1 MRKVGI
7 VTWYW
12 GNYGSILQA
21 YALQQ
26 TVESLGY
33 DCDVIKHHVTEN
45 RRKQIKYR
53 VKHNGVLNTIRY
65 YFSQGISKLAGH
77 KDKERN
83 KRISTL
89 DAFVNKKL
97 KLSEKKYD
105 NSDYKQC
112 NGYDIYISGS
122 DQVWNPDHTFLSEF
136 YWLNFAEPTSK
147 RIAYAPS
154 IGNPRLFDEDKAKI
168 KKYLGAFAAVSVRE
182 ALGTDILNGILGE
195 DRVITMTDP
204 TMLVPADEW
213 EAVLPEKTV
222 NSPYMFAYILRDTS
236 EQRKYIKEI
245 AKSMG
250 LRLMVYPSLEQST
263 GAECWGDVNIFDDDP
278 FDFLN
283 RIREADVVI
292 TDSFHCSVFSLLF
305 HKCFYVV
312 KKAGRESSQF
322 LRLEHLLSSCGV
334 INRVIDIHSTI
345 TKDMYDCDK
354 VDSAI
359 AVEREKGLRFLREAL
374 EA

>member
-1 MRKVGI
+1 M
-7 VTWYW
+7 
-12 GNYGSILQA
+12 
-21 YALQQ
+21 QQ
-26 TVESLGY
+26 TVESMGY

-45 RRKQIKYR
+45 RRKQIEYR
-53 VKHNGVLNTIRY
+53 VKHSGVLNTIIY

-77 KDKERN
+77 KDRERN

-250 LRLMVYPSLEQST
+250 LRLMVCPSLEQST

>member
-1 MRKVGI
+1 
-7 VTWYW
+7 
-12 GNYGSILQA
+12 
-21 YALQQ
+21 
-26 TVESLGY
+26 
-33 DCDVIKHHVTEN
+33 
-45 RRKQIKYR
+45 
-53 VKHNGVLNTIRY
+53 
-65 YFSQGISKLAGH
+65 
-77 KDKERN
+77 
-83 KRISTL
+83 
-89 DAFVNKKL
+89 
-97 KLSEKKYD
+97 
-105 NSDYKQC
+105 
-112 NGYDIYISGS
+112 
-122 DQVWNPDHTFLSEF
+122 
-136 YWLNFAEPTSK
+136 
-147 RIAYAPS
+147 
-154 IGNPRLFDEDKAKI
+154 
-168 KKYLGAFAAVSVRE
+168 
-182 ALGTDILNGILGE
+182 
-195 DRVITMTDP
+195 
-204 TMLVPADEW
+204 
-213 EAVLPEKTV
+213 
-222 NSPYMFAYILRDTS
+222 
-236 EQRKYIKEI
+236 
-245 AKSMG
+245 MG